1 VNFVDSV
8 LVRLAD
14 PASRAG
20 VFDADSLA
28 HLVEAAYD
36 TDAMPVGPPY
46 DAVFDDLTVGYA
58 APPSAVAEGD
68 WMGTGGVDRTELRI
82 RLHGL
87 GGSPLHIDALWRGSL
102 VVRTSAVQD
111 RVEALEIG
119 VPSFDVDPDIVAAL
133 GALPGDPVVLEAQRR
148 TRVVARLRAGLH
160 QGAAFTDAHLDRLL
174 VAAGAHSV
182 SDLVTRMS
190 GQARSTTV
198 QLRYTAPPVAP
209 PTPRALPFAAAVFIR
224 DQDFSLSALLT
235 ESRLARTRAE
245 EFGLDVAVPGD
256 VRRRHRMVA
265 VWIVP
270 VAVFDDTAWPGGGG
284 GTPAQQRALR
294 FARAGQWLAAEG
306 IGLAAVP

>member
-14 PASRAG
+14 PASRAT
-20 VFDADSLA
+20 VFDDASLA
-28 HLVEAAYD
+28 HLVQAAYD

-46 DAVFDDLTVGYA
+46 SAVFDDLTVGYA

-68 WMGTGGVDRTELRI
+68 WMGTGGADRTEVRI

-87 GGSPLHIDALWRGSL
+87 GPSPLHIDALWRGSL
-102 VVRTSAVQD
+102 VVRTSAARD
-111 RVEALEIG
+111 SVEALEIA
-119 VPSFDVDPDIVAAL
+119 VPSFDVDAAIVADL
-133 GALPGDPVVLEAQRR
+133 GALPTDPAVLETQRR
-148 TRVVARLRAGLH
+148 TRVMARVRAGLH
-160 QGAAFTDAHLDRLL
+160 QSAAFTDDHLDRLL
-174 VAAGAHSV
+174 AGAGAHSV
-182 SDLVTRMS
+182 SDLVTRFA
-190 GQARSTTV
+190 GQARTATV
-198 QLRYTAPPVAP
+198 QLRYAAPPVTP
-209 PTPRALPFAAAVFIR
+209 PTPRALPFAAAVFVR
-224 DQDFSLSALLT
+224 DQDFSLSTLLT

-245 EFGLDVAVPGD
+245 ELGLDVGAPGD

-270 VAVFDDTAWPGGGG
+270 MATFDDTAWPGGGG
-284 GTPAQQRALR
+284 GTPAQQRTAR